1 MPTKLNRAGNQQNY
15 VPAGNGDARG
25 EYGDNAT
32 GSNKNFQAIKRENR
46 LKLLNNK
53 TSNNKIKE
61 LISKVSDKLTPE
73 GTEIIDYMLGKHA
86 DSLGEIVYDDN
97 KSSLYDNYDK
107 SISLSE
113 EAFNRNWENEGQALI
128 HELAHHFTTETKIE
142 VDGKKY
148 PIGLAPIFENR
159 QSFSDVIK
167 KEAQSLNR
175 TKNIDIIRQE
185 KDNALN
191 KELEKIG
198 ATREEYDNLNNL
210 IKQQP
215 EYQIR
220 LDKIRDDFRY
230 GRITRKEAY
239 KRLDNIYNE
248 IQDAFPNT
256 ELAKKCERY
265 QLLDKTITNAR
276 NGWYKSSGIANV
288 SDMLSSNTYKG
299 GTSGFGIGHNPN
311 YYKYI
316 YNYYGEN
323 KNDNYAQEFISN
335 TLSAIATGNNAEIEA
350 TKKYLPKSYEAF
362 TYLINKYYKGEK

>member
-1 MPTKLNRAGNQQNY
+1 MPTKLNKAGNQQNY
-15 VPAGNGDARG
+15 VPAGNGDASG

-61 LISKVSDKLTPE
+61 LINKVSDKLTPE

-86 DSLGEIVYDDN
+86 DSLGEIIYNDN
-97 KSSLYDNYDK
+97 GSWYNSYDK

-113 EAFNRNWENEGQALI
+113 EAFNRGWQNEGQTLI

-148 PIGLAPIFENR
+148 PIGLAPIFENN

-185 KDNALN
+185 KENAVNKGLSDINGTQDEMDNLKSELN
-191 KELEKIG
+191 KTDTYTNK
-198 ATREEYDNLNNL
+198 Y
-210 IKQQP
+210 
-215 EYQIR
+215 
-220 LDKIRDDFRY
+220 DKIVRQYRN
-230 GRITRKEAY
+230 GELTRNKAIQ
-239 KRLDNIYNE
+239 KINNIYNE
-248 IQDAFPNT
+248 IRNEFPNSDISKKVDRYL
-256 ELAKKCERY
+256 ELY
-265 QLLDKTITNAR
+265 NAR
-276 NGWYKSSGIANV
+276 EDAREGWYKSSGIANV

-299 GTSGFGIGHNPN
+299 ETSGFGIGHSPN
-311 YYKYI
+311 YYKYS

-323 KNDNYAQEFISN
+323 QNGNYAQEFISN
-335 TLSAIATGNNAEIEA
+335 TLSAIATGNTAEIEA